1 VPDGV
6 AMNRRDRSHLLRVLA
21 PLALM
26 GVIFYLSAQPAG
38 AHHAWW
44 VIVLRKLGH
53 VTGYALLT
61 ALWVWA
67 LQGVVRRPILWAVLI
82 SLAYACTDEFHQ
94 TFVSG
99 REGTP
104 RDVGIDAIGMAIAT
118 LLIAIRRFAP
128 TGWGRTDA
136 PGDASK
142 SSLARSP

>member
-1 VPDGV
+1 
-6 AMNRRDRSHLLRVLA
+6 MNRRNRALRAIA

-38 AHHAWW
+38 GHHAWW

-61 ALWVWA
+61 ALWAWALSAVTPRPLVWA
-67 LQGVVRRPILWAVLI
+67 VAI

-94 TFVSG
+94 TFVRG

-104 RDVGIDAIGMAIAT
+104 RDVLIDAVGMAIAA
-118 LLIAIRRFAP
+118 LVIRWRLGKQEP
-128 TGWGRTDA
+128 RTGPR
-136 PGDASK
+136 
-142 SSLARSP
+142 SSPVPSP

>member
-1 VPDGV
+1 
-6 AMNRRDRSHLLRVLA
+6 MNQRNRRLARWIA

-26 GVIFYLSAQPAG
+26 AVIFYLSAQPAG
-38 AHHAWW
+38 GHHEWW

-61 ALWVWA
+61 AACWWA
-67 LQGVVRRPILWAVLI
+67 LCEIVRRPLIWAVCI

-94 TFVSG
+94 TFVRG

-104 RDVGIDAIGMAIAT
+104 RDVAIDAIGMAIAVV
-118 LLIAIRRFAP
+118 LIRMRRSFLAQR
-128 TGWGRTDA
+128 GRTDTRS
-136 PGDASK
+136 GSSR

>member
-1 VPDGV
+1 
-6 AMNRRDRSHLLRVLA
+6 MNRRDRALVRALA

-26 GVIFYLSAQPAG
+26 GVIFYLSAQPAA

-44 VIVLRKLGH
+44 VIVFRKLGH

-61 ALWVWA
+61 ALWAWA
-67 LQGVVRRPILWAVLI
+67 LQGVVRRPVLVAVCI
-82 SLAYACTDEFHQ
+82 AFAYACTDEFHQ
-94 TFVSG
+94 TFVRG

-104 RDVGIDAIGMAIAT
+104 RDVGIDAIGMAIAWM
-118 LLIAIRRFAP
+118 LIRMRRTAP

-136 PGDASK
+136 RGGTSK